1 MESLSQYYTRL
12 SQESKIN
19 KQAYEK
25 LAELSKDSKV
35 YIVTFKMPAPMTIPE
50 TVPIEPWIKE
60 IPSPKPSTD
69 DPFNVPAPLVDPT
82 PKGLL

>member
-35 YIVTFKMPAPMTIPE
+35 YIVTFKAPEVLPITKPAP
-50 TVPIEPWIKE
+50 VIKPTPA
-60 IPSPKPSTD
+60 PSQD

>member
-1 MESLSQYYTRL
+1 MESLSHYYTRL

-35 YIVTFKMPAPMTIPE
+35 YIVTFKAPEVLPITKPAPTTIPTPDE
-50 TVPIEPWIKE
+50 N
-60 IPSPKPSTD
+60 
-69 DPFNVPAPLVDPT
+69 DPFNVPAPKINPT
-82 PKGLL
+82 PKGFL